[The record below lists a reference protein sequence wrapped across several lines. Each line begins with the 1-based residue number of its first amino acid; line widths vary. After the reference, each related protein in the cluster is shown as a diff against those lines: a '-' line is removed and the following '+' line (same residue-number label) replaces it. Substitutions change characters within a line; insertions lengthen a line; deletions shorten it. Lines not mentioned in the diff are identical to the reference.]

1 MKLIVGLGNPGR
13 KYQGTRHNIGF
24 EVIAN
29 LANRHSVGRPRSK
42 FNAEIAEIKIDA
54 GIGGEIGGEKTL
66 LMSPLTFM
74 NLSGQS
80 IRAAFDFYKLELTDL
95 LVICDDW
102 ALPVGRLRIKPA
114 GSAGGQ
120 KGLAD
125 TIGRLGSNQFSRLRV
140 GIGSPPPEWEAA
152 NYVLGQFDEFEK
164 PEIESVI
171 ERAADASEAWV
182 RNGVQAVMNQFNAD
196 PNADPKAE
204 KKNASKSKK
213 TGDA

>member
-24 EVIAN
+24 EVIAE
-29 LANRHSVGRPRSK
+29 LMNRHQVGRPRSK
-42 FNAEIAEIKIDA
+42 FNAEIAEVA
-54 GIGGEIGGEKTL
+54 IGEQKTL

-80 IRAAFDFYKLELTDL
+80 IKAAYDFYKLKLEDL

-102 ALPVGRLRIKPA
+102 ALPVGRLRIRPS

-125 TIGRLGSNQFSRLRV
+125 TIQRLGSDNFSRLRI
-140 GIGSPPPEWEAA
+140 GIGSPPPEWDAVD
-152 NYVLGQFDEFEK
+152 YVLGQFDELEK
-164 PEIESVI
+164 PEVRSVI
-171 ERAADASEAWV
+171 ERASRASETWV
-182 RNGVQAVMNQFNAD
+182 RNGVQMAMNQFNAE
-196 PNADPKAE
+196 PSSE
-204 KKNASKSKK
+204 KKNNSKK
-213 TGDA
+213 Q

>member
-24 EVIAN
+24 EVIVE
-29 LANRHSVGRPRSK
+29 LMSRHQVGRPRSK
-42 FNAEIAEIKIDA
+42 FNAEIAEVA
-54 GIGGEIGGEKTL
+54 IGEQKTL

-80 IRAAFDFYKLELTDL
+80 IKAAFDFYKLKLEDV

-102 ALPVGRLRIKPA
+102 ALPVGRLRIRPS

-125 TIGRLGSNQFSRLRV
+125 TIQRLGSDNFSRLRI
-140 GIGSPPPEWEAA
+140 GIGSPPPEWDAVD
-152 NYVLGQFDEFEK
+152 YVLGQFDELEK
-164 PEIESVI
+164 PEVRSVI
-171 ERAADASEAWV
+171 ERASRASETWV
-182 RNGVQAVMNQFNAD
+182 RNGVQMAMNQFNAE
-196 PNADPKAE
+196 PSSE
-204 KKNASKSKK
+204 KKNNSKK
-213 TGDA
+213 Q